1 MTQAHCANPMPERPL
16 PWQGGSHAA
25 VIMAVL
31 HLLIYAM
38 LQVLFK

>member
-1 MTQAHCANPMPERPL
+1 MQALCANPMPEPPSHWL
-16 PWQGGSHAA
+16 VGSHAA